1 MKNSLRKTTFDY
13 GVTNDINHKNFF
25 DNENPKRYNDDGRV
39 SYYDDDT
46 YLSSVYQNND
56 DFGATSIDENTH
68 PEGNVSDETDLVG
81 NCFENSEFNSENEDL
96 LVNTV
101 RSFASSLNKSIEP
114 TCYKDAILDS
124 NWIDA
129 MNVEIEAL
137 N

>member
-1 MKNSLRKTTFDY
+1 
-13 GVTNDINHKNFF
+13 
-25 DNENPKRYNDDGRV
+25 
-39 SYYDDDT
+39 
-46 YLSSVYQNND
+46 
-56 DFGATSIDENTH
+56 
-68 PEGNVSDETDLVG
+68 
-81 NCFENSEFNSENEDL
+81 FNSENEDL